1 MNPGR
6 RDFLRSIAVSGLA
19 VGPVLA
25 AESAAA
31 RSDTEV
37 AKPTA
42 SGWAPLESRLE
53 ALREKTGLAISSIET
68 FTRGATLS
76 VVRLR
81 TDDGSEGYGQIST
94 YDADISAMVLHRK
107 IARHALGRDP
117 AEFEAISQ
125 RCIEANYKFP
135 WSYVCRALAGVDTAI
150 WDLRGKLEGK
160 SVCELLGGV
169 PRPVPVYGSS
179 MSRSIKPDDEAERLA
194 RLRDAKGFGAFK
206 IRVGQVCGHDQDAW
220 PGRTEAII
228 PTVRKALG
236 DDVALLADGNSCYTP
251 PKAIEVG
258 RLMEDNDYCHFEE
271 PCPYWE
277 LEWTA
282 QVAAA
287 LSVPVAGGE
296 QDNDLAQW
304 RRMVRMRAV
313 DIVQPDLCYVGGL
326 TRGLRVAE
334 MAARAGL
341 PCVPHSANLAMV
353 TVFTLHMF
361 GAIPNAGDHVEFTI
375 ESNDWARDLYRPA
388 LEVRDGR
395 VAIPAGPGWGVTI
408 NPDWLA
414 KAERQVSGS
423 G

>member
-19 VGPVLA
+19 AGPVLA

-220 PGRTEAII
+220 LGRTEAII

-287 LSVPVAGGE
+287 LSMPVAGGE